1 MEYFYAHNPFL
12 TLRKLN
18 SLQIQL
24 KAELNLNDWIERRFC
39 SASTLIVLLRTA
51 VEGRPVGGQDLRLVI
66 VNAACYIGACIC
78 RGRLPVLPIISPE
91 RNSFSTW
98 LAHIFFTAAELIFP
112 LEHLSA
118 ISGCIALITL
128 CSSKNWASLLREG
141 TDGRTDELAIVD
153 LHRAPGD
160 DKLLFCSS

>member
-51 VEGRPVGGQDLRLVI
+51 VERRPVGGQDLRLAI

-78 RGRLPVLPIISPE
+78 RGRLPVLPIISPKIPFQLDWPIYFSP
-91 RNSFSTW
+91 RPNRFFLFSPQLATASTVPGSHHFMQQQKLGISFT
-98 LAHIFFTAAELIFP
+98 
-112 LEHLSA
+112 
-118 ISGCIALITL
+118 
-128 CSSKNWASLLREG
+128 RR
-141 TDGRTDELAIVD
+141 DGRTNGPAVVD